1 MTLIDGVFAL
11 AQKSDPAQKPKSDNI
26 DANEFHA
33 FLEDEDTLDASSVG
47 QHDQYANSSAPNQLQ
62 LVETPSEAEKTAI
75 QTRQSTAQPTSL
87 VTLNMVSANSTASQA
102 SPNGVESNV
111 NSTNLTSQ
119 NLTGENNLNGNA
131 NVKTTDTNTAAQSQ
145 NSSTTIKS
153 GNSPLSQA
161 ELKAVAQAAQN
172 SNQSGNGAQPSN
184 PTQQQNVQSA
194 LTLGQQA
201 GAQQT
206 AQSIAAAPQGASAQF
221 LQNAK
226 ASATTGEVKSGSTNS
241 ASTTSTTP
249 SSISTNNTTIATTP
263 NNMTGN
269 GTPVPTQAASN
280 SNFQSVMT
288 ALPDADAMESI
299 ETQTKD
305 NLSQSTQSNTSQS
318 AKTADLPP
326 SLRNASPVTQQAWSG
341 LIQRM
346 DGRGHQFQIRL
357 DPAELGQINV
367 KIEITRDKRA
377 TVVLAAKSAEALS
390 ELSRGSK
397 ALEQALSD
405 AGVELSE
412 DGLKLELASDEGG
425 AFSFDEKDSSEFSS
439 NSNDDS
445 EANSAENEKL
455 SENSRQITPELTAW
469 SRTRVDLMA

>member
-47 QHDQYANSSAPNQLQ
+47 QHDQYANNSSPNQLQ

-111 NSTNLTSQ
+111 NSTQ

-131 NVKTTDTNTAAQSQ
+131 NVKTTNTNTAAQSQ

-226 ASATTGEVKSGSTNS
+226 ASATTGEVKSSSTNS
-241 ASTTSTTP
+241 TSTTSTTP

-269 GTPVPTQAASN
+269 GTPVPTQTASN

-445 EANSAENEKL
+445 GANSAENEKL